1 MSLTGNAEAKKI
13 LRGKISGMDVIHG
26 EDGATFIPNVDS
38 QGNLSWTND
47 KGLENPKTV
56 NIRGADG
63 EKGEKG
69 EKGDTGPQGI
79 QGEKGA
85 DGVIGKDGAPGADG
99 YTPVKGVD
107 YWTDEDK
114 EEMVDGTLSAI
125 PKVESGHTVI
135 DGNVYTMTLT
145 LDDGS
150 TSTNVITVENGLP
163 SKIVVDGVE
172 MPLTWEVVKAA
183 LTALDLFRGV
193 DNTEVTGGWH
203 FQLWGYGDSAV
214 KPTQTFTE
222 DSMVI
227 SMVCTQGQS
236 GAGAWLPVNQI
247 DLTNVSKLKLKFDA
261 IISGGSYASE
271 FALACDKNVSNDASV
286 WPNNRVQIAGSENE
300 ASVNVSDQE
309 VTLDVSSLS
318 GLYYVG
324 IQVNANTAYADGLN
338 MTLTI
343 KELVME

>member
-1 MSLTGNAEAKKI
+1 MSLSGSAEAKKV

-26 EDGATFIPNVDS
+26 EDGATFIPTVDS

-63 EKGEKG
+63 AKGAKG
-69 EKGDTGPQGI
+69 DKGDTGSTGAT
-79 QGEKGA
+79 GA
-85 DGVIGKDGAPGADG
+85 DGAKGADGAPGADG
-99 YTPVKGVD
+99 YTHVKGTD
-107 YWTDEDK
+107 YYTEEEK
-114 EEMVDGTLSAI
+114 QEMVGLVLDSI
-125 PKVESGHTVI
+125 PNGEKVHTVI
-135 DGNVYTMTLT
+135 DGNKYTMTLT

-150 TSTNVITVENGLP
+150 TSTSEITVENGYP
-163 SKIVVDGVE
+163 VKVVTDGVE
-172 MPLTWEVVKAA
+172 MPMTWEIVKVA
-183 LTALDLFRGV
+183 LTAMDLFRGV

-214 KPTQTFTE
+214 KPTKTFTE

-236 GAGAWLPVNQI
+236 GAGSWLPVNQI
-247 DLTNVSKLKLKFDA
+247 DLTNVSKIKAKFDA
-261 IISGGSYASE
+261 IISGGSYTSE

-286 WPNNRVQIAGSENE
+286 WPDNRVRIAGSENE
-300 ASVNVSDQE
+300 ASVNVTDKE
-309 VTLDVSSLS
+309 VTLDVSALS

-324 IQVNANTAYADGLN
+324 IQAYANTAYADGLN